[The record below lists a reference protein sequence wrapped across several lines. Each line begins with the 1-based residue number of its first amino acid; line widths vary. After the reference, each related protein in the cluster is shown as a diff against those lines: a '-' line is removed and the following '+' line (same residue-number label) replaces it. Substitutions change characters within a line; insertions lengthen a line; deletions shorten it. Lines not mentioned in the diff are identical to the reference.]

1 MKILLLLAAAGLLY
15 ILQDLIYKTFWDKNL
30 SVSIHFQDKAVLEG
44 EQATLTEVIENRK
57 LLPLAYLNVKFQVSR
72 NLVFQNM
79 ENTSVSDFNYKND
92 VFSVLFHQRIRRTLV
107 FSCQKRGY
115 YEITQSD
122 IISSNLL
129 MTSEYISTLN
139 QNTYLYV
146 YPRYL
151 NIDCLDVPFRGIRD
165 YTSTDPMNS
174 VNWTASARTGD
185 LMVNVHD
192 STSSQEAIIILNL
205 ETETVW
211 VYEQL
216 HEIAIRLAASISYYF
231 LNTGVPTR
239 MICNGSDCITDQVAV
254 IPTGSGLRHVNAIA
268 EVLARIDLTR
278 TVVSCTD
285 QLHELTNKMA
295 NSTSAPLYIMI
306 SNSMSNSLQ
315 DAFEQLI
322 KTGSSAMWIAPLY
335 EDMEL
340 RVRKVP
346 NMEIIRWEVN
356 KYEN

>member
-15 ILQDLIYKTFWDKNL
+15 ILQDLIYKTFWGKNL

-151 NIDCLDVPFRGIRD
+151 NIDCLDVPFRKMIGTMTSRQFLYEDPFEFRGIRD

-174 VNWTASARTGD
+174 VNW
-185 LMVNVHD
+185 
-192 STSSQEAIIILNL
+192 
-205 ETETVW
+205 TVW